1 MKSRPSLS
9 TSTMEPNV
17 ADARPP
23 TARRSLGRAAITF
36 AIVAGLAGVASPAAA
51 QSSVGGYALNQFE
64 AAPAGDPFFGVTSPL
79 VVGHLVPRAA
89 ALFDYAQ
96 APLRLLAADGTATE
110 IVSSQG
116 FLRVDASF
124 ALWDR
129 LLVSADMPFAL
140 LQSGN
145 DPGGAVGFNVP
156 TSAGIGDLRIG
167 LRGRL
172 FGDRTGPF
180 AVGLEGF
187 VFAPTAP
194 AGTYLGEGAVRGAA
208 RALFGGRLD
217 LGVPFVWNL
226 EAGAHLR
233 GSDNPS
239 SFTWGA
245 GVAALLLDEK
255 LQIGPEAYGSVA
267 LSDKSPLTTS
277 RVIVDTPSSANAEV
291 LLGARFRVWDLQIG
305 AAGGPGLTAAIG
317 TPQFRVIGMLAWVP
331 QPAGAGKATEGGK
344 GVASN
349 GDIKDADG
357 DGFRDDVD
365 ACPNEKGEL
374 QGDPTRDGCPLADK
388 DKDGILDVDDACPAL
403 AGARRPDV
411 TKNGC
416 PDDKDGDGVYDPV
429 DACAEQRGSPS
440 QDPKLNGCPIDS
452 DGDGVFDDVDACPSV
467 KGAPD
472 KNAKVNG
479 CADDIDG
486 DEIKNAEDACPLEK
500 GIHTKDPK
508 DNGCMKWVRVT
519 DKEILILM
527 QVEFKV
533 YGKSRPETIDPI
545 SEDMLHEVRD
555 AINQHPEIKKIEVQG
570 HTDDSGDTD
579 FNMTLS
585 QQRADAVRQWLIN
598 AGIKADKLV
607 AKGYGSTVPIAD
619 NRIREGRQ
627 KNRRVAFI
635 VTERGK

>member
-1 MKSRPSLS
+1 MKALPLLHA
-9 TSTMEPNV
+9 TEPR
-17 ADARPP
+17 AR
-23 TARRSLGRAAITF
+23 ARAVRRSAGRAAI
-36 AIVAGLAGVASPAAA
+36 ACAVAAGLLGAASPAAA
-51 QSSVGGYALNQFE
+51 QSSIGGYALNQFE

-156 TSAGIGDLRIG
+156 TSAGVGDLRIG

-172 FGDRTGPF
+172 FGDRSGPF

-194 AGTYLGEGAVRGAA
+194 AGTYQGEGAVRGAA
-208 RALFGGRLD
+208 RALFGGRLN

-226 EAGAHLR
+226 GAGAHLR
-233 GSDNPS
+233 ASDNPS

-267 LSDKSPLTTS
+267 LSDKSPLTTE
-277 RVIVDTPSSANAEV
+277 RVIVDTPSTANAEI

-331 QPAGAGKATEGGK
+331 QPAATGK
-344 GVASN
+344 GVEGSN
-349 GDIKDADG
+349 GAVGKNDIKDADG

-374 QGDPTRDGCPLADK
+374 QGDPMRDGCPLADK

-403 AGARRPDV
+403 AGTRRPDV

-429 DACAEQRGSPS
+429 DACAEQKGSPS

-467 KGAPD
+467 KGAAD
-472 KNAKVNG
+472 KNAKFNG
-479 CADDIDG
+479 CTEDIDG
-486 DEIKNAEDACPLEK
+486 DEIKNAEDACPFEK

-555 AINQHPEIKKIEVQG
+555 AINQHPEIKKTEVQG